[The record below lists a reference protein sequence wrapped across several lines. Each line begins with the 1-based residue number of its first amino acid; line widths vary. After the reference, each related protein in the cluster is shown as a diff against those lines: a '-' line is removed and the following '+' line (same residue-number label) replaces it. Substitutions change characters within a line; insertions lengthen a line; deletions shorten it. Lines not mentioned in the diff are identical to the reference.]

1 MDCEEERRRV
11 VEWATIDPIASAMD
25 VDFWMRERR
34 LRDGGY
40 RWQRRGGD
48 WDWGSWSE
56 EEEKWPDANF
66 AAVHI
71 HKTIRYPIVI
81 VVDYQYSRFLL
92 ERLLLCQWPKEILM
106 IIESLRPGPISLHTH
121 RHTALLFRLVV
132 SSHRQV
138 KSFLMASSLLM
149 FGRFSLILT
158 PDADVYTYKSPLP
171 AIAER
176 SSDKFQPL
184 LLRFS
189 GSNVNLLCDG
199 EIESSLV
206 SSSRNLFLSWSL
218 LLTFVCLWLLL
229 IDCPPAPPCVDDLHK
244 SLDELC
250 LFELK
255 FGRCKKQTNR
265 KRWSERKREHS
276 LCRVYLFYVS

>member
-1 MDCEEERRRV
+1 MDSARRRDGELSSGRQSIRSHQQWMSTFGWEKDV
-11 VEWATIDPIASAMD
+11 WEMEDID
-25 VDFWMRERR
+25 
-34 LRDGGY
+34 GKG
-40 RWQRRGGD
+40 GGD

-92 ERLLLCQWPKEILM
+92 ERLLCQWPEEILM

-121 RHTALLFRLVV
+121 TDRNCSIIPSCLV

-158 PDADVYTYKSPLP
+158 PDADVYVQVPPPRHSWEKFRQVP
-171 AIAER
+171 AVGATRILWIKR
-176 SSDKFQPL
+176 KFIMW
-184 LLRFS
+184 R
-189 GSNVNLLCDG
+189 GDR
-199 EIESSLV
+199 I
-206 SSSRNLFLSWSL
+206 
-218 LLTFVCLWLLL
+218 
-229 IDCPPAPPCVDDLHK
+229 
-244 SLDELC
+244 
-250 LFELK
+250 
-255 FGRCKKQTNR
+255 
-265 KRWSERKREHS
+265 
-276 LCRVYLFYVS
+276 